1 VVISETKEKK
11 DSVANPLQ
19 RTLKNINKYWPEGT
33 FIQYFKDNQC
43 AYIEKWITSDKKT
56 RVMQGLYIQ
65 LHPISDTLFQMW
77 GKLVCENDNVK
88 LTYKTSLENN
98 EIDFVL
104 SKNDENVFVFEN
116 PFRTFPSIMKYSFL
130 SDSCYEVLER
140 GFKEGRE
147 EEVLYNVKKLK

>member
-1 VVISETKEKK
+1 
-11 DSVANPLQ
+11 
-19 RTLKNINKYWPEGT
+19 
-33 FIQYFKDNQC
+33 
-43 AYIEKWITSDKKT
+43 
-56 RVMQGLYIQ
+56 
-65 LHPISDTLFQMW
+65 MW

-88 LTYKTSLENN
+88 LTYKTSSENN

-116 PFRTFPSIMKYSFL
+116 PFRSFPSILKYSFL

-147 EEVLYNVKKLK
+147 EEVLYSVKKLK